1 MEKLISKSGQLSEP
15 RREFLKKTGS
25 LAVMSLMGI
34 GFFTSCTSEEDSLP
48 NNPDGTDAAAPGSG
62 VSVNGN
68 LINID
73 LTQATGL
80 ASAGGWLLITGAQL
94 LVVNLGGNNFNALTS
109 ICTHTGCDRN
119 WSFASSIFTCSC
131 HGSRFNT
138 DGTVVTGPAS
148 SPLRNF
154 PITKDGDTLTI
165 NKG

>member
-1 MEKLISKSGQLSEP
+1 MEKVHTQSGTLTAQ
-15 RREFLKKTGS
+15 RRKFLKDTGS
-25 LAVMSLMGI
+25 LAVMSLLGI
-34 GFFTSCTSEEDSLP
+34 GFFTSCTSEEDAVP
-48 NNPDGTDAAAPGSG
+48 ANTNGAASSGSG

-68 LINID
+68 VISID
-73 LTQATGL
+73 LAQATGL
-80 ASAGGWLLITGAQL
+80 ASTGGWLLITQAQL

-138 DGTVVTGPAS
+138 DGTVVTGPAN
-148 SPLRNF
+148 SPLRTF
-154 PITKDGDTLTI
+154 PLTRDGNILTI